1 MSLVDFTSVVYRAR
15 EGAAQAQRF
24 CQPAQRVNR
33 RQLCVRALAASANLY
48 LTAALTCCWSQ
59 HTSVSPFG
67 TTGSNGTGTL
77 DKEVDALS
85 VNLTTFP
92 NVEFFRV
99 EVDLQPLVV
108 QAN

>member
-1 MSLVDFTSVVYRAR
+1 M
-15 EGAAQAQRF
+15 
-24 CQPAQRVNR
+24 
-33 RQLCVRALAASANLY
+33 
-48 LTAALTCCWSQ
+48 
-59 HTSVSPFG
+59 SPFG

-99 EVDLQPLVV
+99 EVDPQPLVV